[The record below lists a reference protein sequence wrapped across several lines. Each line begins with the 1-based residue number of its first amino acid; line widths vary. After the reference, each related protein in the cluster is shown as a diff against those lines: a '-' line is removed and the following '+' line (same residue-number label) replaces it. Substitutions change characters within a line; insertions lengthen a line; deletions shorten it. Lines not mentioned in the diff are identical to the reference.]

1 MIDESV
7 KIPTPESSVGLQQ
20 RVAVAFGAKSGY
32 PSQSP
37 FHPDQRYPE
46 YPFEVIGAE
55 PNASYEAVRE
65 TFYLLGLDGEH
76 YGTPEWNPLGDV
88 VKPGECVLLKPNF
101 VKEHRIDKPGEWQ
114 QIITHGSVLRA
125 VADYVFL
132 ALKGS
137 GRIVIADGPQS
148 DSDFDR
154 ISELVGLAGI
164 RQFYAGFGI
173 EFEYYDLRNEH
184 WVERDGVYVG
194 REKLRGDPAGTV
206 VVNLGGRSHL
216 PDAGEGRRYYGAF
229 YDLEETN
236 RHHCGGRHEYVFCR
250 TPLMAD
256 VVIHVPKLKTHK
268 KCGITLNLKGLVGLN
283 GNKNWLPHYVMGTPK
298 NGGDQFADDSPGHA
312 MENAL
317 VVRAK
322 ELLLGKSGWA
332 KALARRLKGPAY
344 GLFGKTNTVVR
355 SGNWW
360 GNDTVWRMSLDLAA
374 VLMFADKD
382 GNLHDVPQ
390 RRFFSVVDAIIA
402 GDGNG
407 PMEADAKDCGMVIA
421 GACPVSVDAVAARVM
436 GFDYRKLALIA
447 EAFRC
452 EKWPFV
458 QHGYEDIEVQ
468 SNDPRVDSVMLTDAG
483 VDIFRFR
490 PHFGWTG
497 EIELRRD

>member
-1 MIDESV
+1 M
-7 KIPTPESSVGLQQ
+7 PEVLAPLQQ

-46 YPFEVIGAE
+46 YPFDVIGSE
-55 PNASYEAVRE
+55 PNAAYAAVRDA
-65 TFYLLGLDGEH
+65 FHLLGLDDEH
-76 YGTPEWNPLGDV
+76 YGTCEWNPLNEV
-88 VKPGECVLLKPNF
+88 VKPGDCVLLKPNF
-101 VKEHRIDKPGEWQ
+101 VKEHRIDKPEEWQ

-125 VADYVFL
+125 VADYVCM
-132 ALKGS
+132 ALKGR
-137 GRIVIADGPQS
+137 GRIVIADGPQT
-148 DSDFDR
+148 DSDFEKICD
-154 ISELVGLAGI
+154 LVGLPGI
-164 RQFYAGFGI
+164 REFYARFGI
-173 EFEYYDLRNEH
+173 DFEYYDLRNEH

-206 VVNLGGRSHL
+206 VVNLGERSHL
-216 PDAGEGRRYYGAF
+216 PDAGGDRRYYGAF

-236 RHHCGGRHEYVFCR
+236 RHHSGGRHEYVFCR

-283 GNKNWLPHYVMGTPK
+283 GDKNWLPHYVMGTPK
-298 NGGDQFADDSPGHA
+298 NGGDQFANESPGHA

-322 ELLLGKSGWA
+322 ALLLENQRWT

-344 GLFGKTNTVVR
+344 KLFGKTNRVVR

-390 RRFFSVVDAIIA
+390 RRFFSVVDAVIA

-407 PMEADAKDCGMVIA
+407 PMEADAKECGMVIA

-436 GFDYRKLALIA
+436 GFDFRKLALIA
-447 EAFRC
+447 EALRC

-458 QHGYEDIEVQ
+458 KHGHDDIEVQ
-468 SNDPRVDSVMLTDAG
+468 SNDPRINSVMLTDAG
-483 VDIFRFR
+483 VEVFRFR

-497 EIELRRD
+497 EIELHRD